1 MAGLGYGG
9 MYDSSTSN
17 FYLILTLIFFNFD
30 YIRLVLNG
38 QLTGGELIS
47 FCLFAQGVT
56 IGNHQ
61 SHIDYPNK
69 NEYVFSQ

>member
-1 MAGLGYGG
+1 
-9 MYDSSTSN
+9 MYDFSLHT
-17 FYLILTLIFFNFD
+17 FFFETPALSFFFDSD

-56 IGNHQ
+56 IGIQ
-61 SHIDYPNK
+61 FHIHYHSK
-69 NEYVFSQ
+69 VKYVFSQ